1 MATVNAQQLTDVL
14 ASRGLPPII
23 CIFGDTPLLV
33 DDAVQSIRNYAKSQG
48 IHERQRLV
56 QDAQFDWSQILAS
69 GASMSLFSELR
80 LVELE
85 LPDAKPGREGGD
97 ALRSYAEQPNV
108 DQIFV
113 VLGPKLKQEQ
123 LKAKWYQILT
133 RNALVVAANA
143 PDRAA
148 LPRFIDARA
157 RRYQLELDREALN
170 LLADWYEGNLLALDQ
185 ELQKLALMG
194 LPQPLNLATVRQS
207 SQDQSRF
214 SVFALQEALL
224 HGQVDDALHR
234 LHRLFEEDVEI
245 AILNWMFQRE
255 WQTVHALQQALER
268 GEPIGQAAR
277 ALPIWKNQE
286 TAYHQVAQ
294 RLQGQHRAIMDVLK
308 RLEFAFKRDSGEDY
322 KTLATH
328 FILLWCLPDRV
339 TRLSLA

>member
-1 MATVNAQQLTDVL
+1 MATVNAQQLTEVL
-14 ASRGLPPII
+14 ATRGLPQII

-33 DDAVQSIRNYAKSQG
+33 DDAVQAIRVYAKSQG
-48 IHERQRLV
+48 ISERQRLV
-56 QDAQFDWSQILAS
+56 QDAQFDWTQILAA
-69 GASMSLFSELR
+69 GASMSLFSEQR
-80 LVELE
+80 LLELE

-97 ALRSYAEQPNV
+97 ALRNYAEQPNI
-108 DQIFV
+108 DQILV
-113 VLGPKLKQEQ
+113 VLGPKLKQDQ
-123 LKAKWYQILT
+123 LKSKWYQILT
-133 RNALVVAANA
+133 RNALLVTANA

-157 RRYQLELDREALN
+157 RRYQLELDRDALS

-185 ELQKLALMG
+185 ELQKLALME
-194 LPQPLNLATVRQS
+194 LTQPLNMQTVRQC

-224 HGQVDDALHR
+224 QGHTDDALHR

-255 WQTVHALQQALER
+255 WQTVSTIQQAFAR
-268 GEPIGQAAR
+268 GETISQAAR
-277 ALPIWKNQE
+277 SLPIWKNQE
-286 TAYHQVAQ
+286 AAYQQVAR
-294 RLQGQHRAIMDVLK
+294 RLQGQNRAITDLLK

-322 KTLATH
+322 KTLAAH
-328 FILLWCLPDRV
+328 LVMLWCLPERT

>member
-1 MATVNAQQLTDVL
+1 MATVTAQQLTDVL
-14 ASRGLPPII
+14 AKRGLPHII

-33 DDAVQSIRNYAKSQG
+33 DDSVQAIRAFAKSQG
-48 IHERQRLV
+48 ITERQRLV
-56 QDAQFDWSQILAS
+56 QDAQFDWSQISAA
-69 GASMSLFSELR
+69 GASMSLFSEQR
-80 LVELE
+80 LLELE

-97 ALRSYAEQPNV
+97 ALRNYAEQPNI
-108 DQIFV
+108 DQILV
-113 VLGPKLKQEQ
+113 VLGPKLKQDQ
-123 LKAKWYQILT
+123 VKAKWYQLLT
-133 RNALVVAANA
+133 RDALLVTANA

-157 RRYQLELDREALN
+157 RRYQLELDRDALS

-194 LPQPLNLATVRQS
+194 LSQPLTLETVRRS

-224 HGQVDDALHR
+224 HGHVDDALHR

-255 WQTVHALQQALER
+255 WQTVSALQQAIQR
-268 GEPIGQAAR
+268 GESIGQAAR

-286 TAYHQVAQ
+286 AAYQHTAQ
-294 RLQGQHRAIMDVLK
+294 RLQGQQRAIIDLLK

-322 KTLATH
+322 KTVAAH
-328 FILLWCLPDRV
+328 FVMLWCLPTRT